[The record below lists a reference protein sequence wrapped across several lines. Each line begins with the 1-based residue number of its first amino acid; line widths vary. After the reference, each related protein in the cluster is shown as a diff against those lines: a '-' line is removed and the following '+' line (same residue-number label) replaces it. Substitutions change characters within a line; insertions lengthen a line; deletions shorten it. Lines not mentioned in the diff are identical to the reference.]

1 MLQLLKRRE
10 DDRVRNSVSATI
22 ITSSSCIIAT
32 GCMRSEGQR
41 IQVRT
46 TRLPSFLTPVEPG
59 SILSA
64 VDDDV
69 VLAW

>member
-22 ITSSSCIIAT
+22 ITSSSCIAA
-32 GCMRSEGQR
+32 RLHAHEGQR